1 MIGTRRSILLT
12 PALAAAL
19 SASLVWTVLPAAAQD
34 TKHFKP
40 GEAPSADEVAR
51 ILGGCESADN
61 CDGVRTRQI
70 MVRKKGQ
77 AAPPSGFSVP
87 VQFELGSANLTPA
100 ALSSL
105 AGIAAGLDKVLQ
117 ANPQA
122 RITIEGH
129 ADRSGEEMLNKD
141 LSARRAMAVRD
152 YLSSRIQVPA
162 EALQVQGF
170 GSSRPIPGT
179 DPYAGANR
187 RVEFR
192 RVQ

>member
-1 MIGTRRSILLT
+1 MIRICRPALLAR
-12 PALAAAL
+12 ALAATL
-19 SASLVWTVLPAAAQD
+19 SAGLVGLALPAAAQD

-87 VQFELGSANLTPA
+87 VQFELGSASLTPD

-105 AGIAAGLDKVLQ
+105 AGIAAGLAHGRPLEQ
-117 ANPQA
+117 AVSAALDFVARAIAQA
-122 RITIEGH
+122 PGLGGGH
-129 ADRSGEEMLNKD
+129 GPLNHF
-141 LSARRAMAVRD
+141 VR
-152 YLSSRIQVPA
+152 VPT
-162 EALQVQGF
+162 E
-170 GSSRPIPGT
+170 
-179 DPYAGANR
+179 
-187 RVEFR
+187 
-192 RVQ
+192 